1 MPKKLTILGALTA
14 ALVFGYF
21 GLFNGTSQGALQ
33 SFTTTGATAFDWD
46 VCYGGARTVPSGGG
60 IGCGAGSSNTTV
72 PRNTS
77 LISYTNIEIPPGSRL
92 SLPITYTP
100 SNGTTEWQ
108 ADTVACAPLDGN
120 NECTA
125 LTDVGDVTSR
135 TDLGCDLGQD
145 ILASDTGQTGG
156 LPSTWPNYNTGPGPG
171 WNPPLFERT
180 SQAASLPGGG
190 GGEPTGGAN
199 DYVTEIVPFPTSGAN
214 AFDFQSIDTSNLTH
228 LWIGGSAPL
237 AIPGGPVKLQLATYQ
252 SNYASQPGLNSS
264 VALLAGE
271 PSNPPSDAFNCLES
285 PQDSTAGV
293 FYLKTPDADRV
304 IARWNTTISAEDLQ
318 TSEIDTILDW
328 QCITVG
334 TGDPSGDTDGD
345 CDPNSSDT
353 NDGVKDIDGDLVPD
367 GVERAAGSDPVDAD
381 TDNDGA
387 NDYTEL
393 FQFTDPT
400 DTDSDNDGQGDAP
413 DETPTNGA
421 AAGTDAPTTGTDALN
436 AADDNCPAVANASQL
451 NTDSMF
457 RHHGIA
463 PSFTGAGNGTGDRS
477 NPTEDRTGDECDTDN
492 DNDDLNNVSEAGLT
506 IIPWSGFTDPGGADL
521 PDTSVCAGP
530 GVGVAPDTAMSPTDG
545 DVDRDYFLDGRECQ
559 LRSRPDQSIRDN
571 VLAENCNVAPTVPLD
586 NGCAQPAGAAV
597 GPGSGDEGDGLY
609 LPGGGPASHLTIE
622 QFFRTRAVTT
632 GVGVQV
638 SDYDFP
644 QPGCVPALAQGDG
657 TAGATGPGTGDRDS
671 DRDLFCPSTGA
682 TAIVLT
688 DGVEARIY
696 GTSPNQFDS
705 DQDACPDAEEV
716 MDMNG
721 DGNTSSIDQ
730 GILGGKVLSVG
741 GLDTNGDGNLSEDY
755 VAGVNFDLNK
765 DGTISS
771 IDQGQLAAL
780 ISSVGN
786 CVGIGWEDNIDIGR
800 ATTNLP

>member
-1 MPKKLTILGALTA
+1 
-14 ALVFGYF
+14 
-21 GLFNGTSQGALQ
+21 
-33 SFTTTGATAFDWD
+33 
-46 VCYGGARTVPSGGG
+46 
-60 IGCGAGSSNTTV
+60 
-72 PRNTS
+72 
-77 LISYTNIEIPPGSRL
+77 
-92 SLPITYTP
+92 
-100 SNGTTEWQ
+100 
-108 ADTVACAPLDGN
+108 
-120 NECTA
+120 

-156 LPSTWPNYNTGPGPG
+156 LPATWPNYNTGVGPG

-190 GGEPTGGAN
+190 LGPPTGGTNA
-199 DYVTEIVPFPTSGAN
+199 YVTSIVPFPTSGAN
-214 AFDFQSIDTSNLTH
+214 AFAFQSIDTSSLTH
-228 LWIGGSAPL
+228 LWIGGTAPL
-237 AIPGGPVKLQLATYQ
+237 AIPGGPVLLQLATYQ
-252 SNYASQPGLNSS
+252 SSYASQTGLNAS

-271 PSNPPSDAFNCLES
+271 PSNPPSDALNCLES

-304 IARWNTTISAEDLQ
+304 IPRWNTTISGQDLQ
-318 TSEIDTILDW
+318 GSEIDTILDW

-334 TGDPSGDTDGD
+334 TGDPSGDDDGD

-353 NDGVKDIDGDLVPD
+353 ADGNKDIDGDLVPD
-367 GVERAAGSDPVDAD
+367 GVELAAGSSPTVAD
-381 TDNDGA
+381 TDGDGA
-387 NDYTEL
+387 NDYIEL
-393 FQFTDPT
+393 FQFTNPAAA
-400 DTDSDNDGQGDAP
+400 DSDGDGQGDAP
-413 DETPTNGA
+413 DETPTNGTT
-421 AAGTDAPTTGTDALN
+421 AGTDAPTTGTDALN
-436 AADDNCPAVANASQL
+436 LTDDNCPAVSNASQL

-457 RHHGIA
+457 RFHGIA
-463 PSFTGAGNGTGDRS
+463 PSFTAPGAGTGDRS
-477 NPTEDRTGDECDTDN
+477 NPTEDRQGDACDTDD
-492 DNDDLNNVSEAGLT
+492 DNDTLNDVSEAGLT
-506 IIPWSGFTDPGGADL
+506 IIPWSGFSDPGGADL
-521 PDTSVCAGP
+521 PATTVCAGP

-586 NGCAQPAGAAV
+586 QGCAQPAGAAV

-609 LPGGGPASHLTIE
+609 MPGGGGGTSHLGVET
-622 QFFRTRAVTT
+622 FFRTRQVTT
-632 GVGVQV
+632 GAGVQI

-644 QPGCVPALAQGDG
+644 QPGCAPALAQGDG

-671 DRDLFCPSTGA
+671 DRDFFCPSAGA
-682 TAIVLT
+682 AAVLLT

-716 MDMNG
+716 IDING
-721 DGNTSSIDQ
+721 DGNTTSIDQ

-741 GLDTNGDGNLSEDY
+741 GLDNNSDGMYDDY
-755 VAGVNFDLNK
+755 AIGVNFDLNK

-771 IDQGQLAAL
+771 IDQGQLASL
-780 ISSVGN
+780 ISSSGN